1 MLMRAAVFLCLKQA
15 GGWDDCHGG
24 WYPADGQEKH
34 RPFFRIGWT
43 QTAHTGPVLHYT
55 EDMNQMERKEKGM
68 LYRVDDPEIRKLQNH
83 QLVLLADYNRMDL
96 ADWTSR
102 RALLME
108 LFASFGKDSFVEG
121 RIDANWGGYFC
132 HVGNHVYIN
141 FNLTMV
147 DDGEIRIEDHVMIG
161 PGVTL
166 ISGSHPNDPMLRKDL
181 WQYTDPVRIGE
192 NAWIGA
198 GAIVLPGVSIGR
210 DSIIGAGSVVT
221 HSVPDGCVAAGNP
234 CRVIRR
240 LGEKDRR
247 SYGRGCQL
255 DEELKRML
263 EKDTG
268 DS

>member
-1 MLMRAAVFLCLKQA
+1 
-15 GGWDDCHGG
+15 
-24 WYPADGQEKH
+24 
-34 RPFFRIGWT
+34 
-43 QTAHTGPVLHYT
+43 
-55 EDMNQMERKEKGM
+55 
-68 LYRVDDPEIRKLQNH
+68 
-83 QLVLLADYNRMDL
+83 
-96 ADWTSR
+96 
-102 RALLME
+102 
-108 LFASFGKDSFVEG
+108 
-121 RIDANWGGYFC
+121 
-132 HVGNHVYIN
+132 
-141 FNLTMV
+141 
-147 DDGEIRIEDHVMIG
+147 
-161 PGVTL
+161 
-166 ISGSHPNDPMLRKDL
+166 MLRKDL

>member
-1 MLMRAAVFLCLKQA
+1 
-15 GGWDDCHGG
+15 
-24 WYPADGQEKH
+24 
-34 RPFFRIGWT
+34 
-43 QTAHTGPVLHYT
+43 
-55 EDMNQMERKEKGM
+55 MERKEKGM

-121 RIDANWGGYFC
+121 RIYANWGGYFC
-132 HVGNHVYIN
+132 HVGNHVYIS

-147 DDGEIRIEDHVMIG
+147 DDGEGRIEDHALIG

-210 DSIIGAGSVVT
+210 
-221 HSVPDGCVAAGNP
+221 
-234 CRVIRR
+234 
-240 LGEKDRR
+240 
-247 SYGRGCQL
+247 
-255 DEELKRML
+255 
-263 EKDTG
+263 
-268 DS
+268 